1 MTDRSSRRTFP
12 ELSLETPVKV
22 SLLFNSIVQH
32 FGDVVYN
39 KKPHLSTGLI
49 LYPSGERWKIVVHLS
64 GEDVTILE
72 FTCDVVVT
80 NEPLKFVLVYTIGHA
95 ITEAI
100 NKRIQTRFGGVGL
113 PTSIKYLKELITHSS
128 NVVAMEIHFGL
139 STFLTV
145 RNTGVGIL
153 PIDVVMNS
161 VAHLLFDLT
170 HVWCR
175 LVDFYTIQEMGVFT
189 TPCVPL
195 TQLDGIASLE

>member
-1 MTDRSSRRTFP
+1 MLPSS
-12 ELSLETPVKV
+12 
-22 SLLFNSIVQH
+22 
-32 FGDVVYN
+32 
-39 KKPHLSTGLI
+39 
-49 LYPSGERWKIVVHLS
+49 
-64 GEDVTILE
+64 EDVTILE

-100 NKRIQTRFGGVGL
+100 DERIQTRFGGVGL
-113 PTSIKYLKELITHSS
+113 PTSIKYLKKIITDSS
-128 NVVAMEIHFGL
+128 NVVAMEKHFGL

-145 RNTGVGIL
+145 GNTGVGIL
-153 PIDVVMNS
+153 PINVVMNS

-175 LVDFYTIQEMGVFT
+175 LVDFYTIHDQGANT

-195 TQLDGIASLE
+195 PQLAAFIVSP